1 MGGIVMFS
9 QLFIWFRVSHVHFS
23 CIHLLA
29 RVFYFRL
36 RPLDAEETCV
46 GNSKGAAA
54 VFVAVVVVVVGNT
67 GNNAAGLRAGH
78 TDTSGRGS
86 ESGAVGDVAVAHSR
100 SHKMGRSAKGRK
112 GCAQKPQQKSGNF
125 LFILSLLNVPPKCML
140 SLPGGREIS
149 DTIVLLI
156 TKHTF
161 SAYCSV
167 PVAN

>member
-54 VFVAVVVVVVGNT
+54 VFVAVVVVVGNT
-67 GNNAAGLRAGH
+67 GNNAAGLPAGH

-100 SHKMGRSAKGRK
+100 SHKMGRSVKGTK
-112 GCAQKPQQKSGNF
+112 GCAQKPQQMSGNF
-125 LFILSLLNVPPKCML
+125 LFILSLLNVPTKCML

-156 TKHTF
+156 TKLTF